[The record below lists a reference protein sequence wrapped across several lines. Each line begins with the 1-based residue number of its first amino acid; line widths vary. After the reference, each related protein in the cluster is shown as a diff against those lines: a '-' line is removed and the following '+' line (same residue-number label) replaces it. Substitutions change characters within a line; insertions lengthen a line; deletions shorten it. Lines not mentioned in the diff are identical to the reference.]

1 MSSLREAGGVSARM
15 SGRGSGEQRQLV
27 SGSPR
32 RGSRV
37 RPAVA
42 AVVAALSAGLL
53 GLSQDLDS
61 TPYLA
66 GDRAP
71 DTAAILPSAPLPGS
85 VRAQADQAIFRQ
97 TRALEGSPRWT
108 LAQNDVAEAV
118 PAVLADFS
126 CASQAKLGE
135 VDAPKLAHILRRLRF
150 DVVTAV
156 NHPKALYDRKRPYL
170 QDAGDICVA
179 KSPDLAASPDYPS
192 GHATWGWAVGTHP
205 GRTGARPR
213 HGDPWPRPRLWRKP
227 GRVRRSQ
234 RQRRRSGPHQRRGA
248 GRRPA
253 WRCGFPRRHGRR
265 ARRNGR
271 PAGKEPTTEDRG
283 VRRGSRPYREG
294 AVVAAKR
301 ARRTTSGRSIGRKW
315 LVPAM
320 VSIRIRPAA
329 VSAASRS
336 PRRRVVSRSAR

>member
-1 MSSLREAGGVSARM
+1 M
-15 SGRGSGEQRQLV
+15 
-27 SGSPR
+27 
-32 RGSRV
+32 

-192 GHATWGWAVGTHP
+192 GHATWGWAVGLILAELEPDRATAILGRARAFGESRVVCGVHSASAVEA
-205 GRTGARPR
+205 GRTNAAALVAAL
-213 HGDPWPRPRLWRKP
+213 HGDAAFRADMDAARGEMAALREKNPQQRTEACAAEAALTAKAPW
-227 GRVRRSQ
+227 
-234 RQRRRSGPHQRRGA
+234 
-248 GRRPA
+248 
-253 WRCGFPRRHGRR
+253 
-265 ARRNGR
+265 
-271 PAGKEPTTEDRG
+271 
-283 VRRGSRPYREG
+283 
-294 AVVAAKR
+294 
-301 ARRTTSGRSIGRKW
+301 
-315 LVPAM
+315 
-320 VSIRIRPAA
+320 
-329 VSAASRS
+329 
-336 PRRRVVSRSAR
+336 